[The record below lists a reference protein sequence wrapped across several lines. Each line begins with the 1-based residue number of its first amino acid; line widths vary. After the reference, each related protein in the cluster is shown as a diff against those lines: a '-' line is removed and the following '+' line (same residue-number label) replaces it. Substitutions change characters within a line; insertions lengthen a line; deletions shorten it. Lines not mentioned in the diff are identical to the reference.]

1 LQNLTREQ
9 GAKPKVEFSEK
20 QRRIIDMGTRKALYS
35 SAAAIALAVLVVAAP
50 ARVQAQQTAP
60 VDIGATDLGGVVT
73 GPNGPEAGVWVIAE
87 TADLPTKMVKI
98 VVTDDQGRYVM
109 PDLPKANYT
118 VWVRGY
124 GLVDSP
130 KVMTAPGKIVNLT
143 AVPAP
148 NEAAAAEYYPP
159 VYWLSMAKMPDKSEF
174 PGTGNDGNGINPR
187 VRSQSQFLSEFKTD
201 GCFHCHAIGTK
212 ATRTLSPL
220 LGDFKNSEDAWL
232 RRIQSGQASKDMV
245 ETIERFGT
253 FRGAKML
260 ADWTDR
266 IAGGQLPAAKPPR
279 PQGLE
284 RNVVITVW
292 DWANPK
298 AYLHDEVATDKR
310 NPTINAYGSLYGAT
324 ENSTDFVP
332 IFDPIKSVATSVK
345 LPVRDPKTPSA
356 INNVMMAPSVWW
368 GEEKLWNAQT
378 IPHSLM
384 LDEKGRV
391 WYAARVRPQ
400 ANPDVCKAGSDHP
413 SAKVFPIAASNRH
426 VVMLDPKT
434 NDFMTVSTCFPT
446 HHVQFGFDANRTLW
460 ASSGGIGA
468 AVLGWVNTKMLEETG
483 DEMKSQGWTPFVL
496 DTNGNGKRDEGYVEP
511 NQPVDPT
518 KDKRIRVGFYS
529 IAPSPKDGTIWGTV
543 TGYPGSVVR
552 VDPGPNP
559 SETALAEIY
568 EVPLPGYSPRGG
580 DIDSQGVMWSALSSG
595 HLGSFD
601 RTKCK
606 GPLNGPNA
614 TGKQCPEGWT
624 LYPLPGPQLGGVA
637 DNGSGETPYYAWVDQ
652 HDTLGLGKDVPIATG
667 NQNDS
672 LIALK
677 DGKLV
682 NMVVP
687 YPLGFWAKG
696 LDGRI
701 DDPNA
706 GWKGRGVWSNT
717 GNRTPFHLEGGKVN
731 SPKVVHFQMRP
742 DPLAR

>member
-1 LQNLTREQ
+1 
-9 GAKPKVEFSEK
+9 
-20 QRRIIDMGTRKALYS
+20 
-35 SAAAIALAVLVVAAP
+35 
-50 ARVQAQQTAP
+50 
-60 VDIGATDLGGVVT
+60 
-73 GPNGPEAGVWVIAE
+73 
-87 TADLPTKMVKI
+87 
-98 VVTDDQGRYVM
+98 
-109 PDLPKANYT
+109 
-118 VWVRGY
+118 
-124 GLVDSP
+124 
-130 KVMTAPGKIVNLT
+130 
-143 AVPAP
+143 
-148 NEAAAAEYYPP
+148 
-159 VYWLSMAKMPDKSEF
+159 
-174 PGTGNDGNGINPR
+174 
-187 VRSQSQFLSEFKTD
+187 
-201 GCFHCHAIGTK
+201 
-212 ATRTLSPL
+212 
-220 LGDFKNSEDAWL
+220 L

-266 IAGGQLPAAKPPR
+266 VAAGELPATKPPR

-284 RNVVITVW
+284 RNVVITLW
-292 DWANPK
+292 DWSGPK
-298 AYLHDEVATDKR
+298 TYLHDEVATDKR

-332 IFDPIKSVATSVK
+332 IFDPVKSTATTVK

-368 GEEKLWNAQT
+368 GEEKLWNAQS

-384 LDEKGRV
+384 LDEKARV
-391 WYAARVRPQ
+391 WFAARIRPA
-400 ANPDVCKAGSDHP
+400 ANPPVCKAGSDHP
-413 SAKVFPIAASNRH
+413 SAKVFPINASNRH
-426 VVMLDPKT
+426 VIMLDPATQKFT
-434 NDFMTVSTCFPT
+434 LVSTCFPT

-496 DTNGNGKRDEGYVEP
+496 DTNGNGKRDEGWVEP

-552 VDPGPNP
+552 VDPGPDP

-580 DIDSQGVMWSALSSG
+580 DIDSKGVMWSALASG

-601 RTKCK
+601 RSKCK
-606 GPLNGPNA
+606 GPLNGPTA

-624 LYPLPGPQLGGVA
+624 LYPLPGPQLGGVS

-672 LIALK
+672 LIALV
-677 DGKLV
+677 DGKLI

-687 YPLGFWAKG
+687 YPMGFWAKG

-706 GWKGRGVWSNT
+706 GWKGRGVWTNT
-717 GNRTPFHLEGGKVN
+717 GNRTPFHIEGGKVN

>member
-1 LQNLTREQ
+1 M
-9 GAKPKVEFSEK
+9 SI
-20 QRRIIDMGTRKALYS
+20 RRTLYS
-35 SAAAIALAVLVVAAP
+35 GAAAITFAVLVVGAATP
-50 ARVQAQQTAP
+50 LRAQQSAP
-60 VDIGATDLGGVVT
+60 ISIGDTDIGGVVA
-73 GPNGPEAGVWVIAE
+73 GPHGPEAGVWVIAE

-118 VWVRGY
+118 VWARGY
-124 GLVDSP
+124 GLVDSA
-130 KVMTAPGKIVNLT
+130 KTTTTPGKIVNIT
-143 AVPAP
+143 AAPAS
-148 NEAAAAEYYPP
+148 NEVAAAEYYPP
-159 VYWLSMAKMPDKSEF
+159 VYWLSLIKIPEKTEF
-174 PGTGNDGNGINPR
+174 PGTGNDGNGINPNIK
-187 VRSQSQFLSEFKTD
+187 SQTQFLREFKTD

-212 ATRTLSPL
+212 ATRTLSPA
-220 LGDFKNSEDAWL
+220 LGDFKSSEDAWL

-260 ADWTDR
+260 ADWSDR
-266 IAGGQLPAAKPPR
+266 IAAGQLPASKPPR

-310 NPTINAYGSLYGAT
+310 NPTVNAYGALYGAT

-332 IFDPIKSVATSVK
+332 IFDPMKSTATTVK
-345 LPVRDPKTPSA
+345 LPVRDPKTPST
-356 INNVMMAPSVWW
+356 INNPMMAPSVWW

-384 LDEKGRV
+384 LDERGRV
-391 WYAARVRPQ
+391 WYAARVRAP
-400 ANPDVCKAGSDHP
+400 ANPDICKAGSDHP
-413 SAKVFPIAASNRH
+413 SAKAFPIPTSNRH

-434 NDFMTVSTCFPT
+434 KDFTLVSTCFPT

-468 AVLGWVNTKMLEETG
+468 AVLGWVNTKMLEDTG
-483 DEMKSQGWTPFVL
+483 DEMKSQGWTPFVV
-496 DTNGNGKRDEGYVEP
+496 DTNGNGKRDDYVEP

-529 IAPSPKDGTIWGTV
+529 IAPSPKDGSIWGTV

-580 DIDSQGVMWSALSSG
+580 DIDSQGVMWSALASG
-595 HLGSFD
+595 HLGAFD

-667 NQNDS
+667 NQNNS

-677 DGKLV
+677 DGKLI
-682 NMVVP
+682 NLVVP
-687 YPLGFWAKG
+687 YPMGFWAKG

-701 DDPNA
+701 DDPNG

-717 GNRTPFHLEGGKVN
+717 GNRTPFHLEGGKEN

>member
-1 LQNLTREQ
+1 MSRTKTL
-9 GAKPKVEFSEK
+9 FS
-20 QRRIIDMGTRKALYS
+20 S
-35 SAAAIALAVLVVAAP
+35 VAAIAIAAFLAGAP
-50 ARVQAQQTAP
+50 ARLDAQQAAP
-60 VDIGATDLGGVVT
+60 VSIGATDLGGVVT

-87 TADLPTKMVKI
+87 TTELPTKMAKI
-98 VVTDDQGRYVM
+98 VVTDDQGRYVL
-109 PDLPKANYT
+109 PELPKAKYS

-130 KVMTAPGKIVNLT
+130 KVETEPGKIVNLT

-148 NEAAAAEYYPP
+148 NEAAAAELYPP

-174 PGTGNDGNGINPR
+174 PGTGHNGNGINEKLSTQP
-187 VRSQSQFLSEFKTD
+187 QFLREFKTD
-201 GCFHCHAIGTK
+201 GCFHCHAVGGK
-212 ATRTLSPL
+212 ATRTIPEA
-220 LGDFKNSEDAWL
+220 LGKFSNGYEAWT

-253 FRGAKML
+253 ERGL
-260 ADWTDR
+260 RILGDWTDR
-266 IAGGQLPAAKPPR
+266 IAKGELPASKPTR
-279 PQGLE
+279 PQGAE

-292 DWANPK
+292 DWSGPK
-298 AYLHDEVATDKR
+298 TYLHDEVATDKR
-310 NPTINAYGSLYGAT
+310 NPTVNAHGPLYGAT
-324 ENSTDFVP
+324 ENSTDFIP
-332 IFDPIKSVATSVK
+332 ILDPVKNVASTVK

-356 INNVMMAPSVWW
+356 INNVMLAPSAYW
-368 GEEKLWNAQT
+368 GEEKLWDAQT

-384 LDEKGRV
+384 LDEKSRV
-391 WYAARVRPQ
+391 WFAARIRPA
-400 ANPDVCKAGSDHP
+400 ANPDVCKKGSDHP
-413 SAKVFPIAASNRH
+413 SAKMFPINASNRH
-426 VVMLDPKT
+426 VIMLDPAT
-434 NDFMTVSTCFPT
+434 NKFTQVSTCFPT

-460 ASSGGIGA
+460 ASSGGAGA
-468 AVLGWVNTKMLEETG
+468 EVLGWVNTKALEETG
-483 DEMKSQGWTPFVL
+483 DELKSQGWTPFIL

-511 NQPVDPT
+511 NQPVDPS

-529 IAPSPKDGTIWGTV
+529 ISPSPADGSIWGTV

-552 VDPGPNP
+552 VNPGSNP

-580 DIDSQGVMWSALSSG
+580 DIDSQGVAWAALASG
-595 HLGSFD
+595 HLGAFD
-601 RTKCK
+601 RRKCK
-606 GPLNGPNA
+606 GPLNGPTA
-614 TGKQCPEGWT
+614 TGKHCPEGWT
-624 LYPLPGPQLGGVA
+624 LYPLPGPQLGGVT

-677 DGKLV
+677 DGKMI

-687 YPLGFWAKG
+687 YPMGFWAKG

-717 GNRTPFHLEGGKVN
+717 GNRTPFHMEGGKGTT
-731 SPKVVHFQMRP
+731 PKVVKFQMRP

>member
-1 LQNLTREQ
+1 MARAGWTTRSANPGEHLPQ
-9 GAKPKVEFSEK
+9 SAKSLEGRGMSKKCLYLSTAVIAITVVFA
-20 QRRIIDMGTRKALYS
+20 GTPAPLH
-35 SAAAIALAVLVVAAP
+35 AQQAP
-50 ARVQAQQTAP
+50 AVS
-60 VDIGATDLGGVVT
+60 IGDTDLGGVVR

-87 TADLPTKMVKI
+87 TNDLPTKMVKI
-98 VVTDDQGRYVM
+98 VVTDDQGRYVV

-118 VWVRGY
+118 LWVRGY

-130 KVMTAPGKIVNLT
+130 KVMTVPG
-143 AVPAP
+143 
-148 NEAAAAEYYPP
+148 
-159 VYWLSMAKMPDKSEF
+159 KSEF
-174 PGTGNDGNGINPR
+174 PGTGNDGNGINPNIK
-187 VRSQSQFLSEFKTD
+187 SLPQFLREFKTD
-201 GCFHCHAIGTK
+201 GCFHCHAVGTK

-220 LGDFKNSEDAWL
+220 LGDFKSSEDAWM
-232 RRIQSGQASKDMV
+232 RRIQSGPASKDMV

-253 FRGAKML
+253 FRGVKML
-260 ADWTDR
+260 ANWTDR
-266 IAGGQLPAAKPPR
+266 IAAGELPATKPPR

-292 DWANPK
+292 EWANPK

-310 NPTINAYGSLYGAT
+310 NPTVNAYGSLYGAT

-332 IFDPIKSVATSVK
+332 IFDPAKNAVTSVK
-345 LPVRDPKTPSA
+345 MPVRDPKTPSA
-356 INNVMMAPSVWW
+356 ASNPIMAPSIYW
-368 GEEKLWNAQT
+368 GEEKIWQAQT

-384 LDEKGRV
+384 LDEKARV
-391 WYAARVRPQ
+391 WYAARIRPA

-413 SAKVFPIAASNRH
+413 SAKMFPINAANRH
-426 VVMLDPKT
+426 VVMFDPATKNFT
-434 NDFMTVSTCFPT
+434 MVSTCFPT

-460 ASSGGIGA
+460 ASSGGAGA
-468 AVLGWVNTKMLEETG
+468 EVLGWVNTKVLEETG
-483 DEMKSQGWTPFVL
+483 DEMKAQGWTPFIL
-496 DTNGNGKRDEGYVEP
+496 DTNGNGKRDEGYVQP

-529 IAPSPKDGTIWGTV
+529 ISPSPVDGTIWGTV

-568 EVPLPGYSPRGG
+568 EVPLPGFGPRGG
-580 DIDSQGVMWSALSSG
+580 DIDSQGVVWSALASG
-595 HLGSFD
+595 HLGAFD
-601 RTKCK
+601 RRKCK
-606 GPLNGPNA
+606 GPLNGPTA
-614 TGKQCPEGWT
+614 TGKHCPEGWT
-624 LYPLPGPQLGGVA
+624 LYPLPGPQLGGITE
-637 DNGSGETPYYAWVDQ
+637 NGSGETPYYAWVDQ

-672 LIALK
+672 LIALV
-677 DGKLV
+677 DGKMV
-682 NMVVP
+682 NLVVP
-687 YPLGFWAKG
+687 YPMGFWAKG

-706 GWKGRGVWSNT
+706 GWKGRGVLSNT
-717 GNRTPFHLEGGKVN
+717 GNRTPFHIEGGKEN